1 MLNPY
6 PGPHADLIS
15 QVSLHT
21 WTTLGSRD
29 DNYRLKLRE
38 KLKSSLADNNLPEA
52 TNILDLNAR
61 IEHPTV
67 SISISHS
74 QEGSCYAWIQQPHK
88 IGVDIELSGR
98 ITPEI
103 VRRVSTPQEIEGCP
117 DYKLLWPAKEAAFKA
132 LSPACEVV
140 SEIDT
145 FNWQQITEWEYFYSV
160 RVAQSD
166 KTIDGSGL
174 VCLIPRHIISFF
186 ILKR

>member
-6 PGPHADLIS
+6 PGPHAELLS

-29 DNYRLKLRE
+29 ENYRLKLRE
-38 KLKSSLADNNLPEA
+38 KIKSSLKEKHLPEA
-52 TNILDLNAR
+52 HNILDLNTH
-61 IEHPTV
+61 IKHPTL
-67 SISISHS
+67 SISLSHS
-74 QEGSCYAWIQQPHK
+74 LEGSCYAWIQQPHR
-88 IGVDIELSGR
+88 IGVDIELSDR
-98 ITPEI
+98 ITSDI
-103 VRRVSTPQEIEGCP
+103 VRRVSTPEEIQGCP
-117 DYKLLWPAKEAAFKA
+117 DYKLLWPAKEASFKA
-132 LSPACEVV
+132 LSPACNVV

-174 VCLIPRHIISFF
+174 VCLVPRHIISFF
-186 ILKR
+186 ILRH